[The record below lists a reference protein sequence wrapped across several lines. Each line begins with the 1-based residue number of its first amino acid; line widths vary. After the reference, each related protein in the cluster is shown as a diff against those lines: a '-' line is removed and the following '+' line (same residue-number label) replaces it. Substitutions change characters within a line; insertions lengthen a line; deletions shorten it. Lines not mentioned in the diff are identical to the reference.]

1 MIKRK
6 LMIDADTIRAY
17 KALIDEGIAPPAIA
31 PKSPSRPHMT
41 KRKGSYYIC
50 TNEGIKQ
57 LNGWIMTVDGLD
69 VGCNKPGDYAPYNI
83 TDLKSG
89 ALIGTARTL
98 GAVPEAVQMVSKL
111 VRSCYKDKHVK
122 LCIKAIKA
130 AYKAA

>member
-6 LMIDADTIRAY
+6 LMIDNSTIKAY
-17 KALIDEGIAPPAIA
+17 KALIAAGITPPAA
-31 PKSPSRPHMT
+31 LSPSNS

-50 TNEGIKQ
+50 TNDGIKQ

-69 VGCNKPGDYAPYNI
+69 IGCSKMGDYSPYNI

-98 GAVPEAVQMVSKL
+98 GAVPEAVQMVSRL
-111 VRSCYKDKHVK
+111 VKSRYKDKRIK